1 MRVHVKLFE
10 TVFVVSVK
18 NNLAPWRGKVN
29 RLYAA
34 FDLICR
40 WYVNQICL
48 HWHWLIVLNVM
59 KVLTHVISFHLIL
72 SFGLIF
78 NDGTV
83 ESTFYHEILWLKWNI
98 LYSIVIFKM
107 IKITLIWLLIL
118 VISCGT
124 FIFSPILTAVTK
136 NLDGWGSVRRRYV
149 DMDFTL

>member
-1 MRVHVKLFE
+1 MEREKSTGSMLLL
-10 TVFVVSVK
+10 T
-18 NNLAPWRGKVN
+18 W
-29 RLYAA
+29 YA
-34 FDLICR
+34 DNH
-40 WYVNQICL
+40 VNQICL

-98 LYSIVIFKM
+98 LYNIVIFKM
-107 IKITLIWLLIL
+107 IKITLIWMLIL

-124 FIFSPILTAVTK
+124 FIFSYFNSSHWEFGWVGKCSQEVCKYGLHPIGF
-136 NLDGWGSVRRRYV
+136 LDDHIEYLIN
-149 DMDFTL
+149 DK